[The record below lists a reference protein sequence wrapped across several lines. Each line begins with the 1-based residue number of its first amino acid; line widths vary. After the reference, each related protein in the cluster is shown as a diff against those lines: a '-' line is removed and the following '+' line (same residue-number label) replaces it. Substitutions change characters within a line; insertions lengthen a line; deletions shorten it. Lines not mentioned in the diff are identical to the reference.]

1 MPCRP
6 GTGAGPDIVLEML
19 KKIFNRGHGRF
30 PGMLSDYI
38 DGVLPE
44 TERVAL
50 EAHLQGC
57 DSCPDELE
65 SLQTTVQ
72 LLQRMPEVE
81 APRSF
86 RIAPAAVTVPTPPP
100 ERPVFLWSMR
110 VSTALAVVAFTV
122 MVAGNV
128 TGLFEGGAGDG
139 LEQRAASEDE
149 FAYDSP
155 EFVPTAAP
163 TAMMEEEPEEAML
176 PPTPEAMMESE
187 PDIIPKSTPM
197 MMPEPTA
204 EPEEA
209 MEEPTSTPAPQSEE
223 ADSDTPVIL
232 SPTDDGDTSVTASLS
247 DEGAPADALTFD
259 YEPAPTATATRVPT
273 SVPAPTAIPSPRP
286 TTIPTPSPTPVPT
299 PAPIPTPLAW
309 GGSIDEEDD
318 EVGLVLGLT
327 VGLGVLAGGLALGT
341 IYLTVR
347 RRRGAV

>member
-1 MPCRP
+1 
-6 GTGAGPDIVLEML
+6 ML

-30 PGMLSDYI
+30 LEMLSDYI

-44 TERVAL
+44 AERIAL
-50 EAHLQGC
+50 ETHLQGC

-65 SLQTTVQ
+65 SLRATVQ

-86 RIAPAAVTVPTPPP
+86 RIAPAAVTVPAPPP
-100 ERPVFLWSMR
+100 ERPVFLWTMR
-110 VSTALAVVAFTV
+110 VSTALAVLAFTV

-155 EFVPTAAP
+155 EFAP
-163 TAMMEEEPEEAML
+163 TPMMEEESEDAML
-176 PPTPEAMMESE
+176 PPTPEAMMETE

-204 EPEEA
+204 MPDEA
-209 MEEPTSTPAPQSEE
+209 MEEPIPTPATQSEE
-223 ADSDTPVIL
+223 AASDTTVAV
-232 SPTDDGDTSVTASLS
+232 SAADDSA
-247 DEGAPADALTFD
+247 AADAPTLD
-259 YEPAPTATATRVPT
+259 VELEPTATAQPVPT
-273 SVPAPTAIPSPRP
+273 SVPAPTATPRPRP
-286 TTIPTPSPTPVPT
+286 TTAPTPRPTLVPTATPIPT
-299 PAPIPTPLAW
+299 PAPIPTPFAW
-309 GGSIDEEDD
+309 TKSIDEEDV

-347 RRRGAV
+347 RRRGTS